1 MSRIDH
7 HQPHY
12 SGNLGQFKKSYHLE
26 MVADRSRTS
35 AIFRALRQVLQPETV
50 FCELGCGSGIF
61 SIFAA
66 RYAKRAYAVEIDP
79 GTARVAASNI
89 AASPFAD
96 RIELIEGDAREVELP
111 ERADVIFCEMM
122 SIWTIEEPQ
131 IPVFNSTS
139 RRMLKPGGLFLP
151 QRIVNVVELGF
162 YNFRFEDVEIRAA
175 TPLFAGITPPAVM
188 TESRVAATL
197 EFSAPVKTDLSC
209 EVELPVLADGLV
221 NCARLTSIVQMGPG
235 IVFSGSDSL
244 MPPTIVPLEKDL
256 LVRPGDRVLF
266 RASAEAQSDLG
277 DATFRVFR
285 IDKHDGDR

>member
-12 SGNLGQFKKSYHLE
+12 PEQLGQFKKSYHLE

-35 AIFRALRQVLQPETV
+35 AIFRALGQVLHPDTL

-66 RYAKRAYAVEIDP
+66 RYAKKVYAIEIDP
-79 GTARVAASNI
+79 ATARIAAANI

-96 RIELIEGDAREVELP
+96 RIELIQGDARQVALP
-111 ERADVIFCEMM
+111 ERVDVIFCEMM
-122 SIWTIEEPQ
+122 SIWAIEEPQ
-131 IPVFNSTS
+131 VLVFNSTHA
-139 RRMLKPGGLFLP
+139 RLLKPGGLFLP
-151 QRIVNVVELGF
+151 QTIVNVVEVGF

-175 TPLFAGITPPAVM
+175 TPLFAGISPPAVM
-188 TESRVAATL
+188 TESRVANRL
-197 EFSAPVKTDLSC
+197 DFSAPVSPDLGC
-209 EVELPVLADGLV
+209 ELELPAIAEGVA

-235 IVFSGSDSL
+235 VVFSGSDSL
-244 MPPTIVPLEKDL
+244 MPPTVVPLEEDI

-266 RASAEAQSDLG
+266 QSSAQAQSDLG
-277 DATFRVFR
+277 AATFRARVLR
-285 IDKHDGDR
+285 A